1 MTYYEAWDVDTNGM
15 VSVGNLKTVL
25 NELSYAQSL
34 VNDQMVLYQIEL
46 GEVLKTW
53 SGEEL
58 RKLIA
63 ERNTTWATA
72 FDHEKR

>member
-72 FDHEKR
+72 FDHEKQ